1 MSTPITEPKK
11 ILITRRI
18 YPEAFEILGDR
29 NEIDYNDSDNLWEVQ
44 ELLNR
49 GKNAAA
55 IMTPTTQKFN
65 AELLRRFA
73 DLRIL
78 ANIGVGFDNIDVAA
92 ASELGI
98 MVSNTPD
105 VLTETTADFAFGLM
119 LAVSRRIVEANRYLL
134 EGRWTRGSIDFF
146 AGRDLHRRTLGI
158 IGLGRIGA
166 AVARRGRG
174 FSMKI
179 LYSDLRRAS
188 KALEDELDATF
199 VSKEQ
204 LLRDSD
210 FVSLHVPL
218 GEDTHKLMGEAELRQ
233 MKKGSILINTSR
245 GAVVDESALIRA
257 IHERWIGGAGLDV
270 FEREPRLNPNLLQLE
285 SVVLTPHIA
294 SSSEN
299 TRREMCLI
307 AARNIRSALD
317 GNRPETLVNA
327 DVWHSLQRGS

>member
-1 MSTPITEPKK
+1 MSNPNTALTK

-18 YPEAFEILGDR
+18 YPEALEILGDQ
-29 NEIDYNDSDNLWEVQ
+29 NEIDYNDSDNPLERE
-44 ELLNR
+44 ELLR
-49 GKNAAA
+49 RAEHAAA
-55 IMTPTTQKFN
+55 IMTPTTQQFT

-73 DLRIL
+73 HLRII
-78 ANIGVGFDNIDVAA
+78 ANIGVGFDNVDIAA
-92 ASELGI
+92 ASQLGI

-105 VLTETTADFAFGLM
+105 VLTETTADFAFGLL
-119 LAVSRRIVEANRYLL
+119 LAASRRIIEANRYLL

-146 AGRDLHRRTLGI
+146 AGRDVHCQKLGI

-166 AVARRGRG
+166 AMARRGRG

-179 LYSDLRRAS
+179 LYFDPRRAP

-204 LLRDSD
+204 LLQESD

-218 GEDTHKLMGEAELRQ
+218 AAETHRLIGEAELRH
-233 MKKGSILINTSR
+233 MKRGSILINTSR
-245 GAVVDESALIRA
+245 GAVVDENALVKA
-257 IHERWIGGAGLDV
+257 IQERWIAGAGLDV
-270 FEREPRLNPNLLQLE
+270 FEREPQVNPALLQLE

-307 AARNIRSALD
+307 AARSIRSALD
-317 GNRPETLVNA
+317 GNRPKTLVNPH
-327 DVWHSLQRGS
+327 VWDSAHR